1 MVMPAA
7 ACRATASATWGSA
20 CPVMAPVSPRQRS
33 TYSSPSTSTSRA
45 PVAEAAKTGKAPGQR
60 VIHGIGTPAS
70 SGPRA
75 CDGELGGAGVE
86 VDEELVLGGPEIG
99 EALAVDHEGNLG
111 PPRMAPPRTRQWSR
125 EPPASPCASAPEVH
139 RRRAP
144 HAGGAQLLT
153 SRGSVHAVAAGVLGR
168 APPRLGDPRRG
179 GRRPVVQLGRGV
191 RSHGTGGRR
200 DRFRHRRG
208 HCCAGGRPTVVRHRR
223 ARGLASRGGAHPR
236 TARRGG
242 RRQRPTALG
251 RRRVV
256 PGAPVR

>member
-7 ACRATASATWGSA
+7 GL
-20 CPVMAPVSPRQRS
+20 PRDRLGHLGECV
-33 TYSSPSTSTSRA
+33 PGHGA
-45 PVAEAAKTGKAPGQR
+45 GVAEAEVDVLEPVDVDQPRTRRGGGEDREGAGPARHPRHRDTGQQR
-60 VIHGIGTPAS
+60 P
-70 SGPRA
+70 SGLR
-75 CDGELGGAGVE
+75 GELGGAGVE
-86 VDEELVLGGPEIG
+86 VDEALVLGGPEIG